1 MARLLLYIALGA
13 VVEAIAVERMVAA
26 PTDVSLPSV
35 TFDFAQITAPPSLH
49 ELVKRQEAQTV
60 LVGPDNTCGY
70 VSGYLA
76 SAYTC
81 NNVQAQCAFLTYSN
95 IGAVACCNSATCG
108 FRLGCV
114 DYAKLATS
122 SCGISCQND
131 PYTVKCSK
139 SATPYCGTATF
150 FNGIEDYY
158 CMTSRYS
165 TAKQML
171 TTWIGE
177 DDGRTFSPLVLTVTT
192 SADPS
197 VSHEDGLFGGGDS
210 PTTVTATPS
219 PGGSSTPVGAIV
231 GGVVGGV
238 AILVIVALALFFI
251 IRHNNKKKQR
261 NAAAA
266 ANGGYPPQMVQ
277 QQPGGPNNGPGGAPP
292 AAGGAMAG
300 HQSVYNPAYDQQQQP
315 PPQQQYP
322 SPTQSPPPQHQ
333 QAPPYAYAAPGGDMK
348 PQAYANVMTPPSP
361 TTSPGIEHNNR
372 QSMQPSSPT
381 MTDVSSIHPHHT
393 GGSTMG
399 GAYQY
404 AGNNGSGPNVPT
416 TVHEAGGDAV
426 GNYGPHSNHRGQ
438 FHEMQ

>member
-1 MARLLLYIALGA
+1 MARLLLYTVLGA
-13 VVEAIAVERMVAA
+13 VVEAVAVERMVAA
-26 PTDVSLPSV
+26 PTDASLPSV

-108 FRLGCV
+108 FRLDCV

-122 SCGISCQND
+122 SCGVSCQND

-171 TTWIGE
+171 TT
-177 DDGRTFSPLVLTVTT
+177 
-192 SADPS
+192 ADPS
-197 VSHEDGLFGGGDS
+197 ASREDGLFGGGDS
-210 PTTVTATPS
+210 PTTVTATSS
-219 PGGSSTPVGAIV
+219 PGNNKNNNTDNNKGGSSTPIGAIV

-238 AILVIVALALFFI
+238 AILAIVALALFFI
-251 IRHNNKKKQR
+251 IRHNNRKKQR
-261 NAAAA
+261 QNAAAAAA

-277 QQPGGPNNGPGGAPP
+277 QQPGGPNNGPGGA
-292 AAGGAMAG
+292 MTG
-300 HQSVYNPAYDQQQQP
+300 HQSVYNLAYAQQQQQQP
-315 PPQQQYP
+315 QQP
-322 SPTQSPPPQHQ
+322 H
-333 QAPPYAYAAPGGDMK
+333 APYTYAAAGGDTK

-361 TTSPGIEHNNR
+361 ATSPGIEHNR
-372 QSMQPSSPT
+372 QSMQPASPT

-393 GGSTMG
+393 GSTMG
-399 GAYQY
+399 GAGGGAYQY
-404 AGNNGSGPNVPT
+404 GNNGSGPNVPT